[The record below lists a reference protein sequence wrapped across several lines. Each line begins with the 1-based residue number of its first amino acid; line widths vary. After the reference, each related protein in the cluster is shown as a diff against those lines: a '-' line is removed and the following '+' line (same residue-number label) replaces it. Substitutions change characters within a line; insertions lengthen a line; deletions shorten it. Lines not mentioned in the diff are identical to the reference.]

1 MKVLVIGQGR
11 MGSLIKITSENHGHE
26 VIGMVDITNNESI
39 LDKEC
44 DVVIDFSHRD
54 NVAWVCDY
62 CKDKQAALVMGTT
75 GLQSEQMDKIKALS
89 HTNPVFFSANYSYG
103 VAVLRKALQMLT
115 PMLEN
120 DFDME
125 MVEKH
130 HNQKADAPSGTALML
145 LNAMDPDNSYNHVFG
160 REGMIGKRGHEIGVS
175 ALRGGTVAGE
185 HTIYYFGQDESITIS
200 HSATSRQ
207 IFVNGAIKAAEY
219 LVKQN
224 PGYYTMDDLLQD

>member
-11 MGSLIKITSENHGHE
+11 MGSLIKKTCEEHGHE
-26 VIGMVDITNNESI
+26 VIGMVDITNKETV

-62 CKDKQAALVMGTT
+62 CKEQNAALVMGTT
-75 GLQSEQMDKIKALS
+75 GLQDGHMEKIQALS
-89 HTNPVFFSANYSYG
+89 TTNPVFFSANYSYG

-115 PMLEN
+115 PMLEE
-120 DFDME
+120 DYDME

-130 HNQKADAPSGTALML
+130 HNQKVDAPSGTALML
-145 LNAMDPDNSYNHVFG
+145 LKAMDPDNKYDHVYG
-160 REGMIGKRGHEIGVS
+160 REGMVGKRGHEIGIS

-185 HTIYYFGQDESITIS
+185 HTVYYFGQDETITIS

-207 IFVNGAIKAAEY
+207 IFVNGAVKAAEY
-219 LVKQN
+219 LVKQK
-224 PGYYTMDDLLQD
+224 PGYYTMDDMLG